1 MTKLKDF
8 YKKYKNYIRT
18 FLVLFIITLTTIII
32 RKEIKGINVS
42 EIKELVKGTDVRAK
56 VLFVIFGLITFSFA
70 TIYDFLLARYYKMEI
85 PFKEVFT
92 IGWISQSFN
101 NFIGF
106 GGVAGL
112 TIRELMYDKYKV
124 DKKIVNRILFIV
136 IFSDMIGLFSLGL
149 PSAIGLIQRQEYRLV
164 PLLIIMFLMVV
175 GFIFIDKFPVEKYV
189 KDEGSIFIRAQRKL
203 RLYIS
208 LQSTFEWFLAALFF
222 AFTIRYYESDISI
235 LTACT
240 VYVIATIVGII
251 SMIPGGLGSFEA
263 CCVFVFNLM
272 GYSTPKIVLSLLIC
286 RICYT
291 IIPWIVG
298 LLLLVFS
305 TRGEVDKASIKK
317 QNAIS
322 AVLSYSVLATG
333 GLIVAS
339 MVVPQLFVKFKFIS
353 KLFPNYLLI
362 LNRRFTLICGLLLM
376 ALSTGIKNRVKVA
389 HRLVI
394 ILLIM
399 ISILYY
405 KMDKGYLETA
415 ICLVLIIGLYINRDY
430 FDGLSERISIRK
442 FVKAST
448 FIFFAFIVGIIVY
461 NAKNNVNFFYG
472 MDKFSLYFIKNN
484 LLHVLFPLIIAISIC
499 AIILGVERKYMEFEQ
514 VSADDIQRFEEFFGN
529 YPYVSNTHSFYL
541 RDKNMFINSKKTVL
555 FIYRPYKDKIFV
567 LGDPAGKE
575 EDFDEAFDEL
585 IYMASRNKMDV
596 VFFQITGKY
605 LENFINQGFSLLKM
619 GEDAQVN
626 LETFSMAGKKFK
638 ILRRTLNSMET
649 LNLRFKVVEP
659 PFTDEFLEK
668 LKDISDE
675 WLGNRRE
682 MQFSIGFFDK
692 AYLQKAPIFII
703 EDDKKI
709 YAFANMFPIKGTE
722 ILSIDLMRQVK
733 DGPDGIMDMMFL
745 SIINWAK
752 EQGYKRFDLGVA
764 PLSNVGNKLYSNN
777 KEKTVKLAYKY
788 GNKIY
793 GFQGLRKFKDKFTP
807 EWSSVF
813 LAYKDDFQLP
823 DTLIKMVNVSYGF
836 GNEKEKNY
844 FEEFTKE
851 FKESDE
857 IWL

>member
-1 MTKLKDF
+1 MNKLKDF

-18 FLVLFIITLTTIII
+18 FLVLFIIILTTIII
-32 RKEIKGINVS
+32 RKEIKGINVE
-42 EIKELVKGTDVRAK
+42 EIKELIRGTDSRAK
-56 VLFVIFGLITFSFA
+56 IFFVVFGLVTFSFA
-70 TIYDFLLARYYKMEI
+70 TIYDFLLAKYYKMEI
-85 PFKEVFT
+85 PFREVFT

-124 DKKIVNRILFIV
+124 DKRVVNRILFIV

-149 PSAIGLIQRQEYRLV
+149 PSAIGLIRREEYKLV
-164 PLLIIMFLMVV
+164 PLLVIMFLMVI
-175 GFIFIDKFPVEKYV
+175 GFIFIDKFPIDKYI

-203 RLYIS
+203 RVYIS

-251 SMIPGGLGSFEA
+251 SLIPGGLGSFEA
-263 CCVFVFNLM
+263 CCVFVFNMM

-298 LLLLVFS
+298 LILLVFS
-305 TRGEVDKASIKK
+305 TRGETNQASIQK

-322 AVLSYSVLATG
+322 TVLSYSVLATG

-339 MVVPQLFVKFKFIS
+339 MAVPQLFVKFKFIS
-353 KLFPNYLLI
+353 KLFPNYLMI
-362 LNRRFTLICGLLLM
+362 LNKRFTLICGLSLM

-389 HRLVI
+389 HRIVI
-394 ILLIM
+394 VLLIM

-415 ICLVLIIGLYINRDY
+415 ICLVLIAGLYINREY
-430 FDGLSERISIRK
+430 FDGLSEMLSIRK
-442 FVKAST
+442 FVKASILIFSV
-448 FIFFAFIVGIIVY
+448 FIIGIIIHNV
-461 NAKNNVNFFYG
+461 KNHVNFFYG
-472 MDKFSLYFIKNN
+472 MEKFSFYFIKNN
-484 LLHVLFPLIIAISIC
+484 LIHVLFPPIIAISIC
-499 AIILGVERKYMEFEQ
+499 SIILGVERKYMEFEK
-514 VSADDIQRFEEFFGN
+514 VTLDDVNEFEEFFKDHS
-529 YPYVSNTHSFYL
+529 YVSNTHSFYL
-541 RDKNMFINSKKTVL
+541 RDKNIFINSKRTVMFL
-555 FIYRPYKDKIFV
+555 YRPYKDKIFV
-567 LGDPAGKE
+567 LGDPAGEE
-575 EDFDEAFDEL
+575 EDFDEALDEL
-585 IYMASRNKMDV
+585 VYMASRNKMDV
-596 VFFQITGKY
+596 VFFQITGKF
-605 LENFINQGFSLLKM
+605 LENFIDQGFSLLKM

-626 LETFSMAGKKFK
+626 LENFSMAGKKFK

-649 LNLRFKVVEP
+649 LNLRFRVVEP
-659 PFTDEFLEK
+659 PFTDVFLEK

-675 WLGNRRE
+675 WLGKRRE

-692 AYLQKAPIFII
+692 EYLQKAPIFII
-703 EDDKKI
+703 EDDEKI
-709 YAFANMFPIKGTE
+709 YAFANMFPIKGTDT
-722 ILSIDLMRQVK
+722 LSIDLMRQVK
-733 DGPDGIMDMMFL
+733 DGPDGLMDMMFL
-745 SIINWAK
+745 NIINWAK
-752 EQGYKRFDLGVA
+752 ENGYKKFDLGVA
-764 PLSNVGNKLYSNN
+764 PLSNVGNKLYSKS

-836 GNEKEKNY
+836 GNEKETSY
-844 FEEFTKE
+844 FEEFSRE
-851 FKESDE
+851 LKESEE